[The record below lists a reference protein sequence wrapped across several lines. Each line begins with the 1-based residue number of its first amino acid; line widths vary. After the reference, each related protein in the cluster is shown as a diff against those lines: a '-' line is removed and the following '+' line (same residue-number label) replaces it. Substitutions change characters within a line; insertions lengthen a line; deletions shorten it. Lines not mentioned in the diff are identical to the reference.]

1 MQDCEKYIEAWEYLN
16 RSLHTALAC
25 LDVKDEKAVNS
36 LMLLRELVKEYQTR
50 EERKIVLEAMERN
63 SDDGV

>member
-1 MQDCEKYIEAWEYLN
+1 MQDVEKYIEAWEYLN
-16 RSLHTALAC
+16 RSLNTALVC

-63 SDDGV
+63 SDDRV